1 MVDTTRSL
9 RERNVPV
16 LREALANLVQK
27 FDISEDKTHV
37 SLETFARTATV
48 HNAFNDPA
56 FWSVN
61 ALIGLINGTI
71 GTLRSPT
78 FLDRA
83 LREANGT
90 MFTEE
95 NGDRPGEMNYLVV
108 FTDGRTNER
117 TDFDAF
123 ASAIEGLRVII
134 IQLAW
139 FSRPAIQ
146 NDMNRMPKWK

>member
-1 MVDTTRSL
+1 M
-9 RERNVPV
+9 
-16 LREALANLVQK
+16 
-27 FDISEDKTHV
+27 
-37 SLETFARTATV
+37 SLETFDRSATV
-48 HNAFNDPA
+48 HNRFNDPA

-134 IQLAW
+134 IQLPG
-139 FSRPAIQ
+139 FLNQ
-146 NDMNRMPKWK
+146 